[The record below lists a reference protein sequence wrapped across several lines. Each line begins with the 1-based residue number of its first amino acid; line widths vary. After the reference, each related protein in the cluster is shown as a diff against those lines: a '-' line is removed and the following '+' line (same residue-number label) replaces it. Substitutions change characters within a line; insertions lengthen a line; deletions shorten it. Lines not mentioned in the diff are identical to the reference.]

1 MANINSETVRKS
13 PMDFVYIFVTKDYL
27 TRIAQVFS
35 PSHATNIESK
45 YKNAMRAVSAWGKE
59 NSLSYEKAKAE
70 VKKLIIDQYGIT
82 PGEVLVKM
90 ANGEMIAGKDFKN
103 GVYGVGDTP
112 QLTFSQNPSAVV
124 DPTSGKISFGDNS
137 PEALW
142 QTINQQG
149 KTVEMNYTFM
159 GNTYTSRYDPRSGQF
174 IANTY
179 GDKNGMQFANGT
191 TYTPSK
197 ASSVWE
203 NLNTALPII
212 KDCLTWAAQFVP
224 DVLGKFIPITTANT
238 VPQQSDYYVE
248 SGSPKTATFGVIG
261 ALLIG
266 GLLLSGGIKPKKKG

>member
-1 MANINSETVRKS
+1 MNEA
-13 PMDFVYIFVTKDYL
+13 MDGFVPFED
-27 TRIAQVFS
+27 
-35 PSHATNIESK
+35 
-45 YKNAMRAVSAWGKE
+45 G
-59 NSLSYEKAKAE
+59 SLFRS
-70 VKKLIIDQYGIT
+70 IT
-82 PGEVLVKM
+82 P
-90 ANGEMIAGKDFKN
+90 NGYVEGPCMLKRG
-103 GVYGVGDTP
+103 GVYH
-112 QLTFSQNPSAVV
+112 FMWSQGGWTNGTYHVCTSASASPLEINP
-124 DPTSGKISFGDNS
+124 
-137 PEALW
+137 
-142 QTINQQG
+142 QG

-248 SGSPKTATFGVIG
+248 SGSPKTATFGVIS